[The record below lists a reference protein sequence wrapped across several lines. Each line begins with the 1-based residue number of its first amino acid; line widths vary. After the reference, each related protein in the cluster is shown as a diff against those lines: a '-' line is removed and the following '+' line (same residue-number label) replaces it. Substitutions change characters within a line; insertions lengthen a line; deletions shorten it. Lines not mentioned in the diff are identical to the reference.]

1 MTDLPIH
8 VPEGHGNTP
17 PSWAELL
24 GRVADGD
31 SLALATLYD
40 HSSTIIYS
48 IARRIL
54 TNSADA
60 EEITVDVYTYVWRS
74 ARTYNPARGSAAT
87 WLIMLA
93 RSRALDRLRK
103 IRDRNSGTGNPSG
116 AVERLAS
123 ETADCGNHSLPECD
137 RRVFMNAAIM
147 QLPADDRQL
156 IELAFFAGLSHT
168 EMASQL
174 NVPLGTVKTR
184 IRTALLRLRDLSR

>member
-8 VPEGHGNTP
+8 VPEGHGNTQ
-17 PSWAELL
+17 PSWDELL

-31 SLALATLYD
+31 SVALATLYD

-74 ARTYNPARGSAAT
+74 ARTYNPARGNVAT

-93 RSRALDRLRK
+93 RSRAFERLRK
-103 IRDRNSGTGNPSG
+103 VRDRNSGTGNYSG

-123 ETADCGNHSLPECD
+123 ETARGGNHSIAACD
-137 RRVFMNAAIM
+137 RQIFMNAALR
-147 QLPADDRQL
+147 QLRPDDRQL
-156 IELAFFAGLSHT
+156 IELAFFSGLSHT